1 MAKNFITVNFEL
13 WPPDKLK
20 TWFVPQNFLRIINI
34 NKTIISVSKQDEM
47 IKSDICGVNLSVT
60 SFKS

>member
-1 MAKNFITVNFEL
+1 MAKNFITVNFDL

-34 NKTIISVSKQDEM
+34 NKT
-47 IKSDICGVNLSVT
+47 
-60 SFKS
+60 